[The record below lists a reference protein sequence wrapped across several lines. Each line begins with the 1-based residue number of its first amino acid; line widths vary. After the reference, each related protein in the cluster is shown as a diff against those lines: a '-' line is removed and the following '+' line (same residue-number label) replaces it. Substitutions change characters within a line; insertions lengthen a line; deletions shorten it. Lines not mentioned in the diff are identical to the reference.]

1 MRWAQGIG
9 PSSVGGAEAI
19 PALTAVRKG
28 RDGEPL
34 DIRHGHAA
42 VSARKKDPSGWEMFT
57 YPKFVFM
64 DEGTTPEIL
73 RTLELQKEK
82 AVALGTTSKDLA
94 IAFFRHMISEVVG
107 RTDET
112 FRILVNI
119 SDQWSNSNVQE
130 LMLSF
135 HSLRA
140 DISFENVDECLS
152 SIVGCISSG
161 SDQLVAGQVY
171 VVVNCGHSTM
181 VRC

>member
-1 MRWAQGIG
+1 
-9 PSSVGGAEAI
+9 
-19 PALTAVRKG
+19 
-28 RDGEPL
+28 
-34 DIRHGHAA
+34 
-42 VSARKKDPSGWEMFT
+42 MFT